1 MATRLSKSS
10 IAVLC
15 MSIVALISM
24 CLNFFGDSFF
34 EMIGEESY
42 YYDGI
47 EVVLAWIHLVT
58 LALINIFNW
67 VSKKDSA
74 LLFSGINLL
83 SLLVLFTIQ
92 LIGYNYPEFGIGF
105 FLMAAMSIA
114 ILIICYKVKK
124 QSEQDQKN
132 GKAV

>member
-1 MATRLSKSS
+1 MVTRLSKAS
-10 IAVLC
+10 IVVLC
-15 MSIVALISM
+15 MSIVTLISM

-47 EVVLAWIHLVT
+47 ELVLAWIYLVT
-58 LALINIFNW
+58 LALVNIFNW
-67 VSKKDSA
+67 VSQKDSA

-83 SLLVLFTIQ
+83 SLLVLFAIQ
-92 LIGYNYPEFGIGF
+92 LSYNYPEFGIGF
-105 FLMAAMSIA
+105 FLMAVMSIT

-124 QSEQDQKN
+124 QSEQEQQN
-132 GKAV
+132 EKAA